1 MATRIFNSQ
10 AKFSFRHRGHHSH
23 EKGGGPTNR
32 PSPGGGSSRP
42 KVARPDRP
50 VDKLSFLYMCVLPAK
65 SFQNLCQCVL
75 VLILCGTSFD
85 YPDDEMNRRIV
96 LPSTSIGLDPV
107 TGTMDQVLVPSDRL
121 CDSLTHRDLSRPS
134 LTNQS
139 ASLNGKCHS
148 LAPRLTP
155 RCPSVPR
162 ERLTAARLSQPMPAP
177 RRARPSADGSRH
189 RSRWETQRL

>member
-1 MATRIFNSQ
+1 MVSSVGKLVAPRRSPAPNVRWTNFL
-10 AKFSFRHRGHHSH
+10 FSTCVYYLLRVFKTSV
-23 EKGGGPTNR
+23 
-32 PSPGGGSSRP
+32 SVYLSSSS
-42 KVARPDRP
+42 AA
-50 VDKLSFLYMCVLPAK
+50 LS
-65 SFQNLCQCVL
+65 
-75 VLILCGTSFD
+75 IIR
-85 YPDDEMNRRIV
+85 MNRRIV

-177 RRARPSADGSRH
+177 RRARPSAEGSRH